1 MGTDLLTLYNIEP
14 QISLSPVADDATQEE
29 ASCLSPGDVIAGQFK
44 VLAKLGSGG
53 MSSVYRC
60 LDLFVERTVAVKVL
74 FAGQTTNPKA
84 INRFR
89 REARAIAKLD
99 HPNIVRLHSF
109 NFDLSSPYIV
119 MEHIDG
125 ITLAELIETNGPLEV
140 EQVFRLAEQL
150 CSALLYAHQN
160 GVIHRDLKP
169 SNILIEHFDA
179 SGVQAKVLDFG
190 IAKML
195 DDTTPGATTTGEL
208 FGTPSYMSPEQALGK
223 SVDSRTDQYSLGCL
237 LFECLTGTPPFVGS
251 GQLSVLMQHVQSE
264 APSLEESTFDGRVFP
279 AQIQPVMD
287 KMLAKFPADRYYSM
301 AEIYENLIDD
311 RPESEYVVESF
322 SNLIVKAE
330 NGMRITQSNAV
341 VDTEQSFIP
350 FWTGIAVGASLLLVV
365 LAAIAAIYFA
375 LTAQSP
381 DTTATVHVE
390 DASTEHLLG
399 GIDVAKVL
407 SGGLHHQIRQERQR
421 KELTV
426 EDMNLT
432 NQEMSALLGA
442 NSIETLNLAYCEHVG
457 DSGLVNAWHL
467 PLKSLNLKDTAITD
481 QACLGIAEHFPN
493 LFFLSLQQTA
503 VTDEGLRCLSALK
516 HLDTIDLKVTDIS
529 KPCAHLSKIRSL
541 QNLMVDGSNV
551 DLSDLNNCELRRIS
565 ANAVVVN
572 DSLITAL
579 LRHKKLEAISLNRSA
594 ITDNQL
600 HRLASLKNLKEISI
614 QDCPNVTASGIN
626 RFHRVNPACKVR
638 NIEVGEYQREK
649 LFLRWN

>member
-1 MGTDLLTLYNIEP
+1 MYNIEP

-541 QNLMVDGSNV
+541 QNLMLDGSNV